1 MQEGGGA
8 SSSGASSSGGLAIR
22 AAFQGEAGAYSEA
35 AAVSFFGPAAR
46 VAAVPHQT
54 FADAAGSAASGS
66 ADCAVIPVENSIEG
80 SVGESCDL
88 LREAPLRAFGEAYH
102 RIEHCLIGHGR
113 VEDVRTVYSHP
124 QALGQCRRFIKDRGW
139 RAVPAYDTAGSAMM
153 VARMGPTR
161 TDAACIASR
170 HAAGVHGVPVI
181 RGGIADSADNHTRFL
196 VLGRAAGGSAG
207 EEGSRPRPEEPLAA
221 ALDALR
227 AGRRGA
233 AAPMKTSVI
242 FSVRHEPGALASI
255 VGALGSR
262 GINMAKIES
271 RPTRSAAWEYDFHV
285 DIEADESDGR
295 AAAALEEIRGRA
307 LFLKVVGSYPAAGR
321 GGGGGDGNS
330 SGDGGGDGDGA
341 RP

>member
-1 MQEGGGA
+1 MREGG
-8 SSSGASSSGGLAIR
+8 SGGGGGGAIR

-46 VAAVPHQT
+46 VTAVPHQT
-54 FADAAGSAASGS
+54 FADAAGSAASGA

-80 SVGESCDL
+80 SVGESSDL

-153 VARMGPTR
+153 VARMGPSR

-170 HAAGVHGVPVI
+170 HAAGVHGVPVM

-196 VLGRAAGGSAG
+196 VLGRAAGGAAD
-207 EEGSRPRPEEPLAA
+207 EGSRARPEGPLAE

-285 DIEADESDGR
+285 DIEADESDAR

-321 GGGGGDGNS
+321 GGGGGGVA
-330 SGDGGGDGDGA
+330 G
-341 RP
+341 P

>member
-1 MQEGGGA
+1 MREGGGG
-8 SSSGASSSGGLAIR
+8 SGEAVR

-35 AAVSFFGPAAR
+35 AAVSFFGSAAR
-46 VAAVPHQT
+46 VTAVPHQT

-80 SVGESCDL
+80 SVGESSDL

-102 RIEHCLIGHGR
+102 RIEHCLIGYGR

-124 QALGQCRRFIKDRGW
+124 QALGQCRRFIKDMGW

-153 VARMGPTR
+153 VARMGPSR

-170 HAAGVHGVPVI
+170 HAAGVHGVPVM

-196 VLGRAAGGSAG
+196 VLGRTAASSG
-207 EEGSRPRPEEPLAA
+207 EEGEGSRPRPEGPLAA

-285 DIEADESDGR
+285 DIEADESDAR

-321 GGGGGDGNS
+321 GGGGG
-330 SGDGGGDGDGA
+330 GGGAAG
-341 RP
+341 P